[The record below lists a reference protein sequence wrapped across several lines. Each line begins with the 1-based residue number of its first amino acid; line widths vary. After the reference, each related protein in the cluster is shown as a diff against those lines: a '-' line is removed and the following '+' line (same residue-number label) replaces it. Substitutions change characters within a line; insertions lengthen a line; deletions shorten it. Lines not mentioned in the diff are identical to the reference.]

1 MTTVEAPASAP
12 DPGAAPQPPRERGV
26 RMSTLFLIAFAVAG
40 GALGIHQ
47 LHDNSFLWHLRTGKL
62 ILDHGIPRS
71 DPYSFTAQGTSWV
84 AQSWLVELV
93 YGALDRSVGAFG
105 IRLFDAVIGGTISAL
120 LFYVAYKCARDRV
133 RAFGLTLLAMCVLL
147 QVWTERPL
155 LVGLLAM
162 VLVTIVCELPDAFI
176 SRRPEI
182 TLPIVMWFWV
192 NSHGT
197 FAIGFCYLAL
207 HLIGRALDGAPP
219 LQGRERKITI
229 GTAISAVVVFLNPYG
244 IELVLFPV
252 HLLSRGSV
260 LNNVQEWQS
269 PNFREIGGFFFGA
282 FIVTAVVILV
292 RKGSN
297 KRDLLITIAFIVL
310 GLWAVRNVGLA
321 VIACLPILARSVAP
335 SPDKP
340 VRPDVRSSMNR
351 VVALGLVVVG
361 LLFALRAYE
370 QPNFD
375 LKTYPV
381 AAFNAITAQG
391 LEGRHLLT
399 TDAWGGYVIADAW
412 PKQHV
417 FFDDRYDMYPLSV
430 DAAYTRLAGIRP
442 GWEKDLD
449 TYGIDVV
456 MWPKNGALTQ
466 AMALK
471 PDWAQ
476 VFSDKTATVFVRRS
490 LLPH

>member
-1 MTTVEAPASAP
+1 MTTVEERAPAPEGDAS
-12 DPGAAPQPPRERGV
+12 PPVARERGV
-26 RMSTLFLIAFAVAG
+26 RMSTLFYIAFAIAG
-40 GALGIHQ
+40 GALGLHQ

-71 DPYSFTAQGTSWV
+71 DPYSFTAAGTTWV
-84 AQSWLVELV
+84 AQSWLVELT
-93 YGALDRSVGAFG
+93 YGAIDRSVGAFG
-105 IRLFDAVIGGTISAL
+105 IRLFDAAISAAIGWSC
-120 LFYVAYKCARDRV
+120 FYLAYKTSKDRV
-133 RAFGLTLLAMCVLL
+133 RAFGLALLAMCVLV
-147 QVWTERPL
+147 QVMSERPL

-162 VLVTIVCELPDAFI
+162 AIVIIVCEIPDAWV

-182 TLPIVMWFWV
+182 TLPIVMWLWA

-207 HLIGRALDGAPP
+207 HVFGRALDGAPW

-260 LNNVQEWQS
+260 LNNVEEWQS
-269 PNFREIGGFFFGA
+269 PNFRELGGFFFGA
-282 FIVTAVVILV
+282 FIVAAIVILV
-292 RKGSN
+292 RKGAS
-297 KRDLLITIAFIVL
+297 KRDLLITVAFIVL

-321 VIACLPILARSVAP
+321 VLACLPILARAVAREP
-335 SPDKP
+335 GH

-361 LLFALRAYE
+361 LLFVVRADH
-370 QPNFD
+370 QTNFD
-375 LKTYPV
+375 LKNYPV
-381 AAFNAITAQG
+381 AAFDAIHDKG
-391 LEGRHLLT
+391 FEGRHLLT
-399 TDAWGGYVIADAW
+399 TDAWGGYVIAVAW
-412 PKQHV
+412 PQQHV

-430 DAAYTRLAGIRP
+430 DAAYTRLAAIRP
-442 GWEKDLD
+442 GWEHDLD

-456 MWPKNGALTQ
+456 MWPKNGALVQ
-466 AMALK
+466 ALALT

-476 VFSDKTATVFVRRS
+476 IYEDKTAVVFVRRS